1 MINDKAKAMVLG
13 SFAGDALSL
22 GVHWI
27 YNTRVIDKK
36 WGRVEKYLKPEKPT
50 YHPTKDLG
58 EFTHYGDQALVL
70 LRSISENK
78 GFDLEHFAKAWQSLF
93 ASYTGYLDE
102 ATKGTLE
109 NISAGK
115 AWASAGSPSIEL
127 AGAARVA
134 PIVYCFRN
142 DLDKLIAS
150 ARAQTAFTHNT
161 EPVIESAEFFGRLV
175 FKVLGGEAPTSAIRS
190 TMAEGFQKEPFE
202 RWIEDGLDS
211 VGVDTRQAIL
221 DFGQMCDVEGAFPSV
236 IHLIGKYEN
245 NLREGLIENVMA
257 GGDSAGRG
265 LLAGMILGAHLGIE
279 AIPEAW
285 LKDLKTYQ
293 EVMELLD
300 TMD

>member
-1 MINDKAKAMVLG
+1 MKDKAKAMVLA

-27 YNTRVIDKK
+27 YNTRVIDKN
-36 WGRVEKYLKPEKPT
+36 WGRVEAYLKPERPT

-93 ASYTGYLDE
+93 ASYDGYFDE
-102 ATKGTLE
+102 ATKGTLA

-115 AWASAGSPSIEL
+115 ACESAGTPSLEL
-127 AGAARVA
+127 AGGARMA
-134 PIVYCFRN
+134 PIVYCYRN
-142 DLDKLIAS
+142 DLDKLIAR

-161 EPVIESAEFFGRLV
+161 GPVIESAEFFGRLA

-190 TMAEGFQKEPFE
+190 TMAEGFQKEPYE
-202 RWIEDGLDS
+202 RWIEDGLES
-211 VGVDTRQAIL
+211 VGMKTRQAIL
-221 DFGQMCDVEGAFPSV
+221 DFGQMCEVEAAFPSV

-245 NLREGLIENVMA
+245 NLQEGLIENAMA

-265 LLAGMILGAHLGIE
+265 LMVGMILGAHLGME
-279 AIPEAW
+279 AIPEVW
-285 LKDLKTYQ
+285 LTDLKAYS
-293 EVMELLD
+293 EIMELMARLD
-300 TMD
+300 